1 MNNKAYLTTKVSL
14 FMANYRRELRIEVD
28 IRRKGKMEKGESNRI
43 FRKNEEGTRRSRDS
57 IKKNTGR
64 DEKASR

>member
-1 MNNKAYLTTKVSL
+1 
-14 FMANYRRELRIEVD
+14 MANYRRELRIEVD